1 MAAEPSPSSTEPS
14 PTSLRAMDLAIRAVI
29 AFLFIFAITRV
40 IGRREL
46 SSLEPFDLILLI
58 VIGDLIQQGVTQSD
72 QSLTGS
78 MIVISV
84 IAVMTVV
91 FAYANFRFKPLRPL
105 LEGRPVVLVENGRPI
120 ERNMRRERLTVAEIE
135 SEARLA
141 QLDSLEKVRLAVLET
156 NGKISFLPSE
166 RGD

>member
-1 MAAEPSPSSTEPS
+1 
-14 PTSLRAMDLAIRAVI
+14 MDLAIRAAI
-29 AFLFIFAITRV
+29 AFLFIFVITRV

-72 QSLTGS
+72 TSLTGTA
-78 MIVISV
+78 IVISV
-84 IAVMTVV
+84 IAVMTVL
-91 FAYANFRFKPLRPL
+91 FSYINFRFRPARPL
-105 LEGRPVVLVENGRPI
+105 LEGRPVVLVEDGRPI
-120 ERNMRRERLTVAEIE
+120 ERNMRRERLTLAEIE

-156 NGKISFLPSE
+156 NGQISFLPKQS
-166 RGD
+166 